1 MCCEKHKSIANY
13 SEKSPVSITELVR
26 QSLSRGIKQF
36 FLFGGNVCQLLH
48 PTNISASTHPQMK
61 HSSHTKMTKMTKKKS
76 YSYYSHFHL
85 PSKSSNI
92 CYSNV
97 CVYMYYFF
105 IEIWRLV
112 KTVTDRSNSPGLY
125 LKRSYCLL
133 IVFWSMS
140 LRCLKFY
147 PTCKL

>member
-61 HSSHTKMTKMTKKKS
+61 HSSHTKMTKMTKKNHIPTTATS
-76 YSYYSHFHL
+76 IYLQNPVIFVIL
-85 PSKSSNI
+85 M
-92 CYSNV
+92 
-97 CVYMYYFF
+97 CVYTC
-105 IEIWRLV
+105 II
-112 KTVTDRSNSPGLY
+112 
-125 LKRSYCLL
+125 
-133 IVFWSMS
+133 S
-140 LRCLKFY
+140 L
-147 PTCKL
+147 